1 MHWQKE
7 QHLVGVGENYTMTT
21 TDSTFKVN
29 PSALPDC
36 PWVFK
41 DQKKGMVGISCNNN
55 IIIDLP
61 VSDGYMIHDYGVTD
75 LDFLSNGGVFTDH
88 RFLYWNFLSHWNAV
102 IQHTIIP
109 HLKNRKRNLHLDS
122 KIQRW
127 SSEAIL
133 QFDVLP
139 ALSLIKLKLLWK
151 EILNQNIYYI
161 KWLKEEICL
170 EVGSRG
176 AAVRTNK
183 HANHYYWVIFLSTYT
198 VHVAKPVI
206 YDSMHH
212 MIKRFPT
219 CDLGFIDANGWIN
232 GISFAVRDGKSFDIY
247 SKKIEISLNSIL
259 KHLQPTINFI

>member
-1 MHWQKE
+1 MVTWSMITELLILTFSPMVVCLPITDFFIETFSPTETLSSNIQSFPTWKIEKE
-7 QHLVGVGENYTMTT
+7 IFIYT
-21 TDSTFKVN
+21 
-29 PSALPDC
+29 L
-36 PWVFK
+36 
-41 DQKKGMVGISCNNN
+41 
-55 IIIDLP
+55 
-61 VSDGYMIHDYGVTD
+61 
-75 LDFLSNGGVFTDH
+75 
-88 RFLYWNFLSHWNAV
+88 
-102 IQHTIIP
+102 
-109 HLKNRKRNLHLDS
+109 

-127 SSEAIL
+127 SSEKIL

-212 MIKRFPT
+212 IIKRFPT

-259 KHLQPTINFI
+259 KHLQPTIHLTLSTQHITTKSHYNKKQTGGTLWHHKRLPLTLQG

>member
-1 MHWQKE
+1 MVTWSMITELLILTFSPMVVCLPITDFFIETFSPTETLSSNIQSFPTWKIEKE
-7 QHLVGVGENYTMTT
+7 IFIYT
-21 TDSTFKVN
+21 
-29 PSALPDC
+29 L
-36 PWVFK
+36 
-41 DQKKGMVGISCNNN
+41 
-55 IIIDLP
+55 
-61 VSDGYMIHDYGVTD
+61 
-75 LDFLSNGGVFTDH
+75 
-88 RFLYWNFLSHWNAV
+88 
-102 IQHTIIP
+102 
-109 HLKNRKRNLHLDS
+109 

-127 SSEAIL
+127 SSEKIL

-170 EVGSRG
+170 EVGSRR

-183 HANHYYWVIFLSTYT
+183 HTNHYYWVIFLSTYT

-259 KHLQPTINFI
+259 KHLQPTIHLTLSTQHITYNYIVAPWATSTHSPRISYNLICQ